1 MAKQS
6 NRHNRILNR
15 FLAGIA
21 GPFLRMIFC
30 YSHDRVRLDGPTL
43 ILCNHVTN
51 YDPLLL
57 TLVYPKDHTHF
68 VCSEHLFRLGFV
80 SKIIRYVV
88 DPIPRRKGTSGA
100 DTAMAVLRKLKA
112 GRSVS
117 LFVEG
122 ECSWDGV
129 TAPLAS
135 STGRLV
141 KMSGVTLMTCRFE
154 GGYLTAPR
162 WGRGIRR
169 GKMTCRVVG
178 KYSPQELKT
187 MDPAAIEAL
196 ITRDIHTDA
205 WQEQVRK
212 PVAYRSRRRAENL
225 QTVLY
230 LCPRCGRSGTL
241 SGKGT
246 KLLCSCGK
254 SWEFTEFGSFSPAE
268 PFENI
273 TQWDAW
279 QKEKLP
285 AVLASGGVLKDE
297 NTTLFR
303 LNPDHSHEA
312 LHTAR
317 LTLKEGVLTCG
328 EYGWNLADIDDLA
341 LVMSRNLLMSV
352 GTDYYQLKGPKGCSM
367 RKYRAAWE
375 AARIDTKCEV

>member
-15 FLAGIA
+15 LLAA
-21 GPFLRMIFC
+21 VVGPFLRLIFC
-30 YSHDRVRLDGPTL
+30 YSHDKVRLDGPTL

-51 YDPLLL
+51 FDPLFLSL
-57 TLVYPKDHTHF
+57 CYPKDHTHF

-80 SKIIRYVV
+80 SRFLQYVF

-100 DTAMAVLRKLKA
+100 DTAMAVLRKLRA

-129 TAPLAS
+129 TASMAP

-141 KMSGVTLMTCRFE
+141 KMSGATLLTCRFE

-162 WGRGIRR
+162 WGKGIRP

-178 KYSPQELKT
+178 KYSPQELKAL
-187 MDPAAIEAL
+187 DAAQIEDMIA
-196 ITRDIHTDA
+196 RDIHTDA
-205 WQEQVRK
+205 WQEQAQK
-212 PVAYRSRRRAENL
+212 KVAFRSRRRAENL

-230 LCPRCGRSGTL
+230 LCPHCKTAGRLTSKGEQLSCG
-241 SGKGT
+241 
-246 KLLCSCGK
+246 CGK
-254 SWEFTEFGSFSPAE
+254 SWEFTPFGSFSPAE

-273 TQWDAW
+273 AAWDAW
-279 QKEKLP
+279 QKAQLP
-285 AVLASGGVLKDE
+285 SVLAAGQQLQDENVIVYRLDADHGQQILCRDRLILKDG
-297 NTTLFR
+297 LLRCGQFSWP
-303 LNPDHSHEA
+303 LEA
-312 LHTAR
+312 
-317 LTLKEGVLTCG
+317 
-328 EYGWNLADIDDLA
+328 IDDLG
-341 LVMSRNLLMSV
+341 LVQSRNLLMSV
-352 GTDYYQLKGPKGCSM
+352 GSDYYQLKAAKSCCL

-375 AARIDTKCEV
+375 TARECCEV